1 MVVSQYFCLIK
12 EFWKNRN
19 VWELKRV
26 QYQNREGKTMKSVP
40 KDTRGAIVELLK
52 KNNGMTAGEIA
63 KELDLHSMT
72 VRQHLSILE
81 RESYIQHY
89 REKISRGRPVYIYKL
104 TPEAK
109 ESLFPNDYPR
119 FALGTLDALVVIDG
133 AEKVNQLLEY
143 QMEAKIQMCLDDI
156 EGKSLDEKIKV
167 LAAFLD
173 EEGYQVEIAETPN
186 AYILKEHNCALDS
199 IAKKYP
205 QLCQLELSLL
215 QRLLDVPV
223 ERECHMPSGDS
234 ICSYKVLKTDATQEF
249 RR

>member
-1 MVVSQYFCLIK
+1 
-12 EFWKNRN
+12 
-19 VWELKRV
+19 
-26 QYQNREGKTMKSVP
+26 MKSVP
-40 KDTRGAIVELLK
+40 KDTRGTIVELLK
-52 KNNGMTAGEIA
+52 KHNGMTAGEIA
-63 KELDLHSMT
+63 AELDLHSMT
-72 VRQHLSILE
+72 VRQHLAILE
-81 RESYIQHY
+81 REGHIQHY

-143 QMEAKIQMCLDDI
+143 QMEAKIEMCLDNI
-156 EGKSLDEKIKV
+156 EGKSLGEKIRV

-173 EEGYQVEIAETPN
+173 EEGYQVEVAETPN

-199 IAKKYP
+199 IAQKYP

-234 ICSYKVLKTDATQEF
+234 ICSYKVLKTGTAQEF
-249 RR
+249 GGRERL

>member
-1 MVVSQYFCLIK
+1 
-12 EFWKNRN
+12 
-19 VWELKRV
+19 
-26 QYQNREGKTMKSVP
+26 MKSVP

-156 EGKSLDEKIKV
+156 QGKSLGEKIKV

-173 EEGYQVEIAETPN
+173 EEGYQVEVAETPN

-199 IAKKYP
+199 IAQKYP
-205 QLCQLELSLL
+205 QLCQLELALL

-234 ICSYKVLKTDATQEF
+234 ICSYRVLKTEGTQEF
-249 RR
+249 KG

>member
-1 MVVSQYFCLIK
+1 
-12 EFWKNRN
+12 
-19 VWELKRV
+19 
-26 QYQNREGKTMKSVP
+26 MKSVP

-52 KNNGMTAGEIA
+52 KNNGMTAGELA
-63 KELDLHSMT
+63 KQLDLHSMT

-81 RESYIQHY
+81 REGYIQYY

-104 TPEAK
+104 TREAK
-109 ESLFPNDYPR
+109 ESLFPNNYPR

-143 QMEAKIQMCLDDI
+143 QMEAKIAMCLNDI
-156 EGKSLDEKIKV
+156 EGKSLSEKIKV

-186 AYILKEHNCALDS
+186 AYILKEHNCAIES

-223 ERECHMPSGDS
+223 ERECHMPTGDS
-234 ICSYKVLKTDATQEF
+234 VCSYKVLKMDTPQEL
-249 RR
+249 RK

>member
-1 MVVSQYFCLIK
+1 
-12 EFWKNRN
+12 
-19 VWELKRV
+19 
-26 QYQNREGKTMKSVP
+26 MKSVP

-63 KELDLHSMT
+63 AELDLHSMT
-72 VRQHLSILE
+72 VRQHLAILE
-81 RESYIQHY
+81 REGYIQHY

-109 ESLFPNDYPR
+109 ENLFPNDYPR
-119 FALGTLDALVVIDG
+119 FALGTLDALVMIDG

-143 QMEAKIQMCLDDI
+143 QMEAKIETCLDNI
-156 EGKSLDEKIKV
+156 VGKRLDEKIKV

-173 EEGYQVEIAETPN
+173 EEGYQVEITETPN
-186 AYILKEHNCALDS
+186 AYILKEHNCALES
-199 IAKKYP
+199 IAQKYP

-234 ICSYKVLKTDATQEF
+234 ICSYKVLKTDTAQEF
-249 RR
+249 RSRERL

>member
-1 MVVSQYFCLIK
+1 MWQLQ
-12 EFWKNRN
+12 
-19 VWELKRV
+19 RV
-26 QYQNREGKTMKSVP
+26 HYQNREGKTMKSVP
-40 KDTRGAIVELLK
+40 KETRGAIVELLK

-104 TPEAK
+104 TPQAK

-173 EEGYQVEIAETPN
+173 EEGYQVEVAETPS

-199 IAKKYP
+199 IAQKYP
-205 QLCQLELSLL
+205 QLCQLELALL

-234 ICSYKVLKTDATQEF
+234 ICSYRVLKTEGTQEF
-249 RR
+249 KG

>member
-1 MVVSQYFCLIK
+1 M
-12 EFWKNRN
+12 
-19 VWELKRV
+19 WELQRAH
-26 QYQNREGKTMKSVP
+26 YQNREGKTMKLVP

-156 EGKSLDEKIKV
+156 EGKSLGEKIKV

-173 EEGYQVEIAETPN
+173 EEGYQVEVAETPS

-215 QRLLDVPV
+215 QRLLEVPV

-234 ICSYKVLKTDATQEF
+234 ICSYKVLKTEGTQEF
-249 RR
+249 RG

>member
-1 MVVSQYFCLIK
+1 
-12 EFWKNRN
+12 
-19 VWELKRV
+19 
-26 QYQNREGKTMKSVP
+26 MKSVP

-52 KNNGMTAGEIA
+52 KKNGMTAGEIA
-63 KELDLHSMT
+63 KQLDLHSMT

-81 RESYIQHY
+81 REGYIQHY

-104 TPEAK
+104 TSEAK
-109 ESLFPNDYPR
+109 ENLFPNDYPR

-143 QMEAKIQMCLDDI
+143 QMEAKVAMCLNVI
-156 EGKSLDEKIKV
+156 EGKSLAEKIKV

-173 EEGYQVEIAETPN
+173 EEGYQVEIAETAN
-186 AYILKEHNCALDS
+186 AYILKEHNCALES
-199 IAKKYP
+199 IAQKYP

-223 ERECHMPSGDS
+223 ERECHMPTGDS
-234 ICSYKVLKTDATQEF
+234 ICSYKVLKTDTAQEL

>member
-1 MVVSQYFCLIK
+1 
-12 EFWKNRN
+12 
-19 VWELKRV
+19 
-26 QYQNREGKTMKSVP
+26 MKSVP

-52 KNNGMTAGEIA
+52 KNDGMTAGEIA

-156 EGKSLDEKIKV
+156 QGKSLGEKIKV

-173 EEGYQVEIAETPN
+173 EEGYQVEVAETPN

-199 IAKKYP
+199 IAQKYP
-205 QLCQLELSLL
+205 QLCQLELALL

-234 ICSYKVLKTDATQEF
+234 ICSYRVLKTDGTQEF
-249 RR
+249 KG

>member
-1 MVVSQYFCLIK
+1 
-12 EFWKNRN
+12 
-19 VWELKRV
+19 
-26 QYQNREGKTMKSVP
+26 MKSVP
-40 KDTRGAIVELLK
+40 KDTRGVIVELLK

-63 KELDLHSMT
+63 QELDLHSMT

-81 RESYIQHY
+81 REGYIQHD

-104 TPEAK
+104 TSQAK

-133 AEKVNQLLEY
+133 AEKVNQLLQY
-143 QMEAKIQMCLDDI
+143 QMEAKIETCRSDI
-156 EGKSLDEKIKV
+156 QGKSLAEKIQI

-173 EEGYQVEIAETPN
+173 EEGYQVEIAETPT
-186 AYILKEHNCALDS
+186 AYILKEHNCALDF

-205 QLCQLELSLL
+205 QLCQLELSLM

-223 ERECHMPSGDS
+223 VRECHMPTGDS
-234 ICSYKVLKTDATQEF
+234 MCSYRVLKTDTAQELSE
-249 RR
+249 

>member
-1 MVVSQYFCLIK
+1 
-12 EFWKNRN
+12 
-19 VWELKRV
+19 
-26 QYQNREGKTMKSVP
+26 MKSVP

-156 EGKSLDEKIKV
+156 QGKSLGEKIKV

-173 EEGYQVEIAETPN
+173 EEGYQVEVAETPN

-199 IAKKYP
+199 IAQKYP
-205 QLCQLELSLL
+205 QLCQLELALL

-234 ICSYKVLKTDATQEF
+234 ICSYRVLKTDDTQEF
-249 RR
+249 KG

>member
-1 MVVSQYFCLIK
+1 M
-12 EFWKNRN
+12 WKLRC
-19 VWELKRV
+19 VH
-26 QYQNREGKTMKSVP
+26 YQSREGKTMKSVP
-40 KDTRGAIVELLK
+40 KDTRGEIVELLK
-52 KNNGMTAGEIA
+52 KNNGMTAGGIA

-81 RESYIQHY
+81 REGYIQHY

-104 TPEAK
+104 TAEAK
-109 ESLFPNDYPR
+109 ERLFPNNYPR

-143 QMEAKIQMCLDDI
+143 QMEAKIAMCLNDI
-156 EGKSLDEKIKV
+156 GGKSLAEKIKV

-173 EEGYQVEIAETPN
+173 EEGYQVEIAETPS
-186 AYILKEHNCALDS
+186 AYILKEHNCALES
-199 IAKKYP
+199 IAQKYP

-223 ERECHMPSGDS
+223 ERECHMPTGDS
-234 ICSYKVLKTDATQEF
+234 VCSYKVLKTDISQEL

>member
-1 MVVSQYFCLIK
+1 
-12 EFWKNRN
+12 
-19 VWELKRV
+19 
-26 QYQNREGKTMKSVP
+26 MKSVP

-52 KNNGMTAGEIA
+52 NNKGMTAGEIA

-81 RESYIQHY
+81 HQGYIQHY

-104 TPEAK
+104 TRQAK
-109 ESLFPNDYPR
+109 ENLFPNDYPR
-119 FALGTLDALVVIDG
+119 FALGTLDALLVIDG

-143 QMEAKIQMCLDDI
+143 QMEAKIAECLIDI
-156 EGKSLDEKIKV
+156 EGKSLSEKVKV

-173 EEGYQVEIAETPN
+173 GEGYQVEIAETPN
-186 AYILKEHNCALDS
+186 AYILKEHNCALES

-215 QRLLDVPV
+215 QRLLEVPV
-223 ERECHMPSGDS
+223 ERECHMPTGDS
-234 ICSYKVLKTDATQEF
+234 VCSYKVLKTDAAQEL
-249 RR
+249 RE